1 MKNRF
6 GIFLFKIIPKGFISR
21 LFGIM
26 MNVKLPGFIL
36 TSVIDWF
43 CAGYGVKKEEILYP
57 DHGFKTFNA
66 FFTRNLKDGTHKV
79 GNENGTI
86 VSPVDAK
93 ISSYGNIEKDSL
105 LQAKGI
111 QYQLGDLIPSEI
123 SDIFQHGSYI
133 TLYLSPGDYHHI
145 HTPVDGDIIGFYAI
159 PGKLFPVKEFM
170 VNGLDNLFSKN
181 ERMICYLK
189 NDKGLAAVCMIGAMN
204 VGRISLS
211 FSDLETNK
219 TFRRQKE
226 FFYPSESQPN
236 VKKGERI
243 GTFNLGSTVILLF
256 QKDMIRFESLEVDS
270 KVRLGEKIAR
280 YI

>member
-21 LFGIM
+21 LFGIITD
-26 MNVKLPGFIL
+26 VKLPGFIL
-36 TSVIDWF
+36 TSIIDRF
-43 CAGYGVKKEEILYP
+43 CAGYDVKKEEILYP
-57 DHGFKTFNA
+57 EQGFMTFNA
-66 FFTRNLKDGTHKV
+66 FFTRNLKDGIHKV
-79 GNENGTI
+79 DSENGII

-93 ISSYGNIEKDSL
+93 ISSYGNIEKGSL

-111 QYQLGDLIPSEI
+111 RYQLGDLIPSEI
-123 SDIFQHGSYI
+123 SNKFQNGSYI

-145 HTPVDGDIIGFYAI
+145 HTPVDGDIIGFFAI

-219 TFRRQKE
+219 VFRRQKE
-226 FFYPSESQPN
+226 FFYPTDLQSSVQ
-236 VKKGERI
+236 KGERI

-256 QKDMIRFESLEVDS
+256 QKDMIRFENLEIDR